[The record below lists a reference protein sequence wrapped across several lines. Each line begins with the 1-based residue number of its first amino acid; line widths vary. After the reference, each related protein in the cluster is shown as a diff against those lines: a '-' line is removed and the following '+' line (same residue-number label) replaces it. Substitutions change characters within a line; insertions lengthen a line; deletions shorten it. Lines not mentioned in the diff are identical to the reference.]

1 MSIPAVM
8 ERKSP
13 RVLLVMEQC
22 NPEWASVPLVA
33 YNFFR
38 EIDKLADVT
47 LVTHDRNREAMQ
59 RKGHKNVV
67 YMAEGALTRAY
78 YKLVGPIALKVW
90 PLFHTLTYPIYAEF
104 NHQVFKQFNAEVLA
118 GDYDLVHVMTPM
130 MPRYPVKLIR
140 ACQKVPFLLGPVN
153 GGVPFPEGFQ
163 AIARKEHSYLNF
175 LRDIGRLLPGYT
187 ETYRDAAQ
195 ILAGSTYTRN
205 ALKQQF
211 SLPDERISL
220 FYENGIEAT
229 FLEPVAKSSV
239 ADDLHLLFVGRLVP
253 YKGADMAIDALGQLP
268 TQVQQKVSL
277 TIVGDGS
284 ERQSLEQQ
292 VARLQLT
299 QQVKFTG
306 WVKPGETLNYYRQA
320 DVFCFPSVRE
330 FGGAV
335 VMEAMACGLPCIV
348 VDNGGIGEYV
358 TEATGFKLA
367 PKSREFVVEQLAE
380 RITQLVSDP
389 ELRSQ
394 MSTAAIAHAQ
404 QFEWGHKAQQILA
417 LYRQLAGQE
426 VLTA

>member
-1 MSIPAVM
+1 MSIQAVM
-8 ERKSP
+8 ERQSL

-59 RKGHKNVV
+59 RKGHTNVV
-67 YMAEGALTRAY
+67 YMTEGALTRAY

-104 NHQVFKQFNAEVLA
+104 NHQVFEQFSGEVLTGA
-118 GDYDLVHVMTPM
+118 YDLVHVMTPM

-175 LRDIGRLLPGYT
+175 LRDIGRLLPGYS
-187 ETYRDAAQ
+187 ETYRHAAH
-195 ILAGSTYTRN
+195 ILAGSTYTLS

-220 FYENGIEAT
+220 FYENGIDAT
-229 FLEPVAKSSV
+229 FLEPIAKSSV
-239 ADDLHLLFVGRLVP
+239 IDELRLLFVGRLVP

-268 TQVQQKVSL
+268 TEVRERVSL

-284 ERQSLEQQ
+284 ERQALEQQ

-299 QQVKFTG
+299 HRVKFTG
-306 WVKPGETLNYYRQA
+306 WIQPGETVDYYRQS
-320 DVFCFPSVRE
+320 DVFCFPSIRE

-335 VMEAMACGLPCIV
+335 VMEAMACGLPCLV

-358 TEATGFKLA
+358 TDATGFKIA
-367 PKSREFVVEQLAE
+367 PHSRDFVVKELTE
-380 RITQLVSDP
+380 RIAHLVRNP
-389 ELRSQ
+389 ELRLQ
-394 MSTAAIAHAQ
+394 MSEAAIAHAQ
-404 QFEWGHKAQQILA
+404 QFEWSHKAQQILA
-417 LYRQLAGQE
+417 IYSQL
-426 VLTA
+426 LKR